1 MQSRLLHIT
10 TQMKQI
16 TKKNIPLICPP
27 PQKKN
32 QGVTCSNCDMS
43 GPNLWICL
51 NKSCLNI
58 GCSEH
63 YNDHSTKHYAHN
75 PTHCIQANQSSQR
88 IWCYKCE
95 GEVFIKSNPY
105 NEHGRL
111 HSNESDDYTHTS
123 ADTQR
128 YTTINA
134 AGNANLMNGFAT
146 GATTSNDIGY
156 NVTANGNVEADS
168 SGDDEYDAADQGKFT
183 QLSGLVGLQ
192 NIANTCYMNSALQA
206 LSNTPPL
213 TGYFL
218 ECGDIVEANY
228 EMAAPSSSQRKAGLA
243 KSYHRFVQEMWLKH
257 KRKDGKFGK

>member
-1 MQSRLLHIT
+1 M
-10 TQMKQI
+10 
-16 TKKNIPLICPP
+16 
-27 PQKKN
+27 
-32 QGVTCSNCDMS
+32 TCSNCDMS

-51 NKSCLNI
+51 NQTCLNI

-95 GEVFIKSNPY
+95 GEVLIKSNQY

-111 HSNESDDYTHTS
+111 QSNESNDYVCNTEV
-123 ADTQR
+123 AQK

-134 AGNANLMNGFAT
+134 VTNANLSNGFIPT
-146 GATTSNDIGY
+146 NNDIAY
-156 NVTANGNVEADS
+156 NMNANGNGDMDS
-168 SGDDEYDAADQGKFT
+168 SADDECETDPGKFT

-228 EMAAPSSSQRKAGLA
+228 EKAPPTSSQRKAGLA

-257 KRKDGKFGK
+257 KRKDGKFGICSSSLVFDP

>member
-1 MQSRLLHIT
+1 M
-10 TQMKQI
+10 
-16 TKKNIPLICPP
+16 PP
-27 PQKKN
+27 TKKN